1 MNFFLGLW
9 IFLIGVIGGLMIGVT
24 LVHKAAVRPLR
35 QQVREVEETK
45 RSQSSIYGRITEQ
58 YAPFMKA
65 YPFNPHKFR
74 FIGEPIDGIQFEDD
88 QIIFVEFK
96 ARGGAL
102 TARQKM
108 IKQLVQTKKIGWYEF
123 NLEE

>member
-9 IFLIGVIGGLMIGVT
+9 IFLIGIIGGLMIGVA

-74 FIGEPIDGIQFEDD
+74 FIGEPIDGIQFEDN

-102 TARQKM
+102 TTRQKM

>member
-1 MNFFLGLW
+1 MDFYLGLW
-9 IFLIGVIGGLMIGVT
+9 IFLIGIIGGLMIGVS

-35 QQVREVEETK
+35 KKIREVEETK

-88 QIIFVEFK
+88 KIIFIEFK
-96 ARGGAL
+96 ARGGTL
-102 TARQKM
+102 TTRQKM
-108 IKQLVQTKKIGWYEF
+108 IKKMVQANKISWYEF
-123 NLEE
+123 SIEE